1 VQRAS
6 AILAVLA
13 VVATSAQAQRRSW
26 QAEFG
31 IQGGV
36 LKAKPAGTGA
46 DDASTF
52 LQLPGGTLFNGIV
65 GTPPLFAIIPWKDK
79 IAIEPQLGL
88 LNLSTTNVGDA
99 TLLSTVLR
107 LDYAVTPKFYV
118 ALGAA
123 HRWLSAN
130 GSHDGQL
137 GLVTAAG
144 YRLPVTNRVHGR
156 VEANV
161 TFRKRDDSSSPVN
174 TYSLLAG
181 LSANLKGAGAR
192 ATAQPRRA
200 TSHSVWQSAIGIQ
213 GGYLNQHT
221 VGGGQD
227 VSGLFV
233 PGHGNDLRQ
242 SGSSIGGPPVIFA
255 ILPLSRKIAIEPGL
269 DVHAVKQTGSNGFA
283 ATATGRLNYA
293 VSGGWYA
300 AAGAS
305 FTNINVGGTSGT
317 LTGAQAA
324 WGYRFPLTGDLGGRV
339 ELLFDMQ
346 GKNTDL
352 GIGPVNSFGVMF
364 GTTLPLH

>member
-1 VQRAS
+1 M
-6 AILAVLA
+6 LAVLTA
-13 VVATSAQAQRRSW
+13 VSTTARAQRSW
-26 QAEFG
+26 QPEIG

-36 LKAKPAGTGA
+36 LKAKPAGTGT

-52 LQLPGGTLFNGIV
+52 LQLPGGTLFNGLV
-65 GTPPLFAIIPWKDK
+65 GTPPLFAIIPWKNTL
-79 IAIEPQLGL
+79 AIEPQLGL

-99 TLLSTVLR
+99 TILSTVLR

-118 ALGAA
+118 ALGGA
-123 HRWLSAN
+123 HRWFSAN

-144 YRLPVTNRVHGR
+144 YRLPVTSRIHGR
-156 VEANV
+156 LEANV
-161 TFRKRDDSSSPVN
+161 TFRKKDDSSGPLN

-181 LSANLKGAGAR
+181 LSANLKGGR
-192 ATAQPRRA
+192 TQPRRA
-200 TSHSVWQSAIGIQ
+200 AARGVWQSAIGIQ

-221 VGGGQD
+221 IGGGQD
-227 VSGLFV
+227 VSGLFI

-255 ILPLSRKIAIEPGL
+255 VLPVGRKIAIEPGL
-269 DVHAVKQTGSNGFA
+269 DVHAIKQTGANGFA
-283 ATATGRLNYA
+283 ATISGRLNYA
-293 VSGGWYA
+293 VTGGWYA

-305 FTNINVGGTSGT
+305 FTNINAGSSGSITGG
-317 LTGAQAA
+317 QAA

-339 ELLFDMQ
+339 ELLFDVQ

-352 GIGPVNSFGVMF
+352 GVAPVNSFGVMF
-364 GTTLPLH
+364 GTTLPLR

>member
-1 VQRAS
+1 MQRML

-13 VVATSAQAQRRSW
+13 VVATSAPAQRRSW
-26 QAEFG
+26 QPEIG

-46 DDASTF
+46 ADASSF

-99 TLLSTVLR
+99 TILSTVLR
-107 LDYAVTPKFYV
+107 VDYAVTPKLYI
-118 ALGAA
+118 ALGGA

-130 GSHDGQL
+130 GTHDGQL

-144 YRLPVTNRVHGR
+144 YRLPVTSRLHGR

-161 TFRKRDDSSSPVN
+161 TFRKRDDSSSPLN
-174 TYSLLAG
+174 TYSILAG
-181 LSANLKGAGAR
+181 LSANLNGSHAP
-192 ATAQPRRA
+192 AQTRRA
-200 TSHSVWQSAIGIQ
+200 PSRSVWQSAIGVQ

-221 VGGGQD
+221 IGGGQD
-227 VSGLFV
+227 VSGLFI

-255 ILPLSRKIAIEPGL
+255 ILPLTRKIAIEPGL
-269 DVHAVKQTGSNGFA
+269 DVHAVKQTGADGFA
-283 ATATGRLNYA
+283 ATVSGRLNYA

-300 AAGAS
+300 AAGGS
-305 FTNINVGGTSGT
+305 FTNINAGASGT
-317 LTGAQAA
+317 ITGGQVA

-339 ELLFDMQ
+339 ELLFDLK

-352 GIGPVNSFGVMF
+352 GLAPVNSFGVMF

>member
-1 VQRAS
+1 MQRPF
-6 AILAVLA
+6 AILALLVGLA
-13 VVATSAQAQRRSW
+13 SSVEAQRAW
-26 QAEFG
+26 QTEIG

-36 LKAKPAGTGA
+36 LRAKPAGTGA
-46 DDASTF
+46 DDGATY

-65 GTPPLFAIIPWKDK
+65 GTPPLFAILPWKDK

-88 LNLSTTNVGDA
+88 LNLSTTNAGDA

-118 ALGAA
+118 ALGGS

-144 YRLPVTNRVHGR
+144 YRLPVTSRIHGR
-156 VEANV
+156 LEANV
-161 TFRKRDDSSSPVN
+161 TFRKKDDSSGPLN
-174 TYSLLAG
+174 TYSGLVG
-181 LSANLKGAGAR
+181 LSANLKGSR
-192 ATAQPRRA
+192 TQPRRS
-200 TSHSVWQSAIGIQ
+200 TSSARSAWQSAIGIQ

-221 VGGGQD
+221 VGGGSD
-227 VSGLFV
+227 ASGFFI

-242 SGSSIGGPPVIFA
+242 SGSSIGGPPVLFA
-255 ILPLSRKIAIEPGL
+255 ILPVGTKIAIEPGL
-269 DVHAVKQTGSNGFA
+269 DVHAVKQTGGNGFA
-283 ATATGRLNYA
+283 ATVSGRLNYA

-305 FTNINVGGTSGT
+305 FTNINAGGTSGT
-317 LTGAQAA
+317 ITGGQAA

-339 ELLFDMQ
+339 EFLFDVQ
-346 GKNTDL
+346 GKNADL
-352 GIGPVNSFGVMF
+352 GIPPVNSFGVMF
-364 GTTLPLH
+364 GMTMPLR